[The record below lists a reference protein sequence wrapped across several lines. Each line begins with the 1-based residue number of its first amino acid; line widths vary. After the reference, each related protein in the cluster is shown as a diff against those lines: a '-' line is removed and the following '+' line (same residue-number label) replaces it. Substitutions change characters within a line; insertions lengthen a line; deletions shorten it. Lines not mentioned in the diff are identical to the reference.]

1 MKPSKY
7 SILIIPDNEDSDRQ
21 FSITRR
27 QMLSII
33 TGLIL
38 MLCLVVF
45 FIVYALPKLIQYKSM
60 EAENEQ
66 FAADRFKIMELMQD
80 LNRIEQMDRLIRK
93 TLGSELELPS
103 VSINNDSAWSQNIQS
118 RYDNITVS
126 YVDNIPSQYPVD
138 GYITQKMTT
147 KKLFKNQNHYGIDI
161 AVKEGDPVYASASG
175 FVVFSDWTYD
185 FGNYIILYHG
195 DDYFTVY
202 GHNKNNFVKVR
213 DFVKRSDV
221 IAVSGS
227 TGIASGPHL
236 HFEIRDTKS
245 EVLYKESFLEY
256 LNKGLVYFIGN
267 GVDKFK
273 DICTHK
279 NAVFIENK
287 LPSAAEMGILAE
299 GKYNK
304 RDFEDLAYFEPYY
317 LKDFIAG

>member
-7 SILIIPDNEDSDRQ
+7 SILIIPDNDDSERQ

-27 QMLSII
+27 QMLSLI

-38 MLCLVVF
+38 ILCMVVF
-45 FIVYALPKLIQYKSM
+45 FIVYALPKLMQYKAM
-60 EAENEQ
+60 EAENEK
-66 FAADRFKIMELMQD
+66 FSAERVKIMELMQD

-93 TLGSELELPS
+93 TLGSELELPP
-103 VSINNDSAWSQNIQS
+103 VSINNDSTRSRNIQS
-118 RYDNITVS
+118 RYDNNIAVS
-126 YVDNIPSQYPVD
+126 YVDNIPSKYPVE
-138 GYITQKMTT
+138 GYITQKMAT

-221 IAVSGS
+221 IASSGG

-236 HFEIRDTKS
+236 HFEIWKNGKAVNPL
-245 EVLYKESFLEY
+245 ELFPKYKL
-256 LNKGLVYFIGN
+256 
-267 GVDKFK
+267 K
-273 DICTHK
+273 DISV
-279 NAVFIENK
+279 NNYE
-287 LPSAAEMGILAE
+287 
-299 GKYNK
+299 
-304 RDFEDLAYFEPYY
+304 
-317 LKDFIAG
+317 